1 VIVGQN
7 TIEGFCFESQI
18 GDGDGAAHAVF
29 GSVAADFDA
38 VFGGLAIPE
47 QLDDL
52 RGIRLSC

>member
-1 VIVGQN
+1 MIVGQN

-52 RGIRLSC
+52 RG